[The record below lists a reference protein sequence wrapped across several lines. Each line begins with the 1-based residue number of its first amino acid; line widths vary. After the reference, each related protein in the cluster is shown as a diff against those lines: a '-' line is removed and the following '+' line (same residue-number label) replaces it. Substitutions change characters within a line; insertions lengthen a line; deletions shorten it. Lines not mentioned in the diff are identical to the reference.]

1 MLPLPM
7 NEYVQEN
14 LNAVGFDT
22 QFEVMEWNAL
32 VTFGFQPVTGDASTK
47 AGTNGINISRA
58 TVDPYSAFMRLYH
71 SDYVPPKGAN
81 WGILKDPKLDELI
94 NKAHTSFDRAAQTK
108 ALADVHTYIVDQAY
122 WVYIAHDLN
131 PRAMSPKVTGF
142 VQAQSWFQDLTPI
155 VDEVAAKGGSHAAL
169 CPAATDLPGAG
180 RLRRVA
186 ARLRAGAPGAGR
198 SDLGHRAAGCAQGS
212 VDKLKEYY
220 GFDKP
225 LPVQY
230 LRWLR

>member
-22 QFEVMEWNAL
+22 SFEVMEWNAL

-71 SDYVPPKGAN
+71 SDFVPPRGAN
-81 WGILKDPKLDELI
+81 WGLLKDPKLDELI
-94 NKAHTSFDRAAQTK
+94 NKAHTNFDRAAQTK

-122 WVYIAHDLN
+122 WVWIAYDLN
-131 PRAMSPKVTGF
+131 PRAMSPKVQGF

-155 VDEVAAKGGSHAAL
+155 TMK
-169 CPAATDLPGAG
+169 
-180 RLRRVA
+180 
-186 ARLRAGAPGAGR
+186 
-198 SDLGHRAAGCAQGS
+198 
-212 VDKLKEYY
+212 
-220 GFDKP
+220 
-225 LPVQY
+225 
-230 LRWLR
+230 